1 MGARQKDKLSFEEA
15 LQKLE
20 QIVEKL
26 ESGDLKL
33 DESLELFEEGVRLSR
48 LCQKKLEEAQGKIEK
63 LVSEKDGEI
72 ETEPFASPEKDEED
86 QNGTGKDS
94 KNSRNLFAQDN

>member
-1 MGARQKDKLSFEEA
+1 MGAKQKDKLSFEEA

-20 QIVEKL
+20 EIVEKL

-33 DESLELFEEGVRLSR
+33 EESLDLFEEGVRLSR
-48 LCQKKLEEAQGKIEK
+48 QCQKKLEEAQGKIEK
-63 LVSEKDGEI
+63 LVGEKDGEI
-72 ETEPFASPEKDEED
+72 KTEPFASPENDDENK
-86 QNGTGKDS
+86 NGNGKDS

>member
-1 MGARQKDKLSFEEA
+1 MGAKQKDKLNFEEA

-20 QIVEKL
+20 GIVEKL

-63 LVSEKDGEI
+63 LVKEKDGEI
-72 ETEPFASPEKDEED
+72 ETEPFATPEENEEN
-86 QNGTGKDS
+86 NGGNEKNQTGG
-94 KNSRNLFAQDN
+94 RNLFAQDN